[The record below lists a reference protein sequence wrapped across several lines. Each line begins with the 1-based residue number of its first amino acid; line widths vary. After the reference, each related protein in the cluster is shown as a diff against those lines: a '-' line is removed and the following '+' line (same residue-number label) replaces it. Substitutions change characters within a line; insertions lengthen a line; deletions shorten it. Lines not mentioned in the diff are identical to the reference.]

1 MELNQQPSSPIE
13 RIAIIATNAIER
25 VNATVADI
33 ADLLDDNVD
42 LIEVKLE
49 DILDMM
55 EPLAK
60 QMYAPVLLLD
70 LNKVINSLAGFT
82 EEVENGVQFIV
93 NDFNSRM
100 TNNFDVVFSR
110 VDCQSDE
117 GLFENTVDS
126 CVWNMET
133 TLDMLRHSSSTA
145 MREISGDVV
154 KLIELVEQCRS
165 HVNPILKAK
174 CAALNVKK
182 IVNAA
187 EAIRHDL
194 ETVSQTISANIQELS
209 MNFEACIPE
218 CQWQSLTL

>member
-1 MELNQQPSSPIE
+1 
-13 RIAIIATNAIER
+13 
-25 VNATVADI
+25 
-33 ADLLDDNVD
+33 
-42 LIEVKLE
+42 
-49 DILDMM
+49 MM

-100 TNNFDVVFSR
+100 TNNFNVVFSR

-117 GLFENTVDS
+117 SQFEYTVDS

-133 TLDMLRHSSSTA
+133 TLDMLRQSSSTA

-154 KLIELVEQCRS
+154 KLIELVEQCRV

-174 CAALNVKK
+174 CAALNVKR

-209 MNFEACIPE
+209 MNFEACITE
-218 CQWQSLTL
+218 CQ